1 MKGQSR
7 WHSLLESGANIAFGF
22 ILNYG
27 ATFLIFPLFGLPSS
41 MTSNLGVTLCFT
53 TVAITRQYGLRRY
66 FNRLMI
72 TLHIK
77 EQANADNQ
85 D

>member
-7 WHSLLESGANIAFGF
+7 FHSLLEASANIIFGF
-22 ILNYG
+22 ILNYA
-27 ATFLIFPLFGLPSS
+27 ATFIIFPLFGLHSS
-41 MTSNLGVTLCFT
+41 LTSNLGITLCFT

-77 EQANADNQ
+77 ETANADN
-85 D
+85 